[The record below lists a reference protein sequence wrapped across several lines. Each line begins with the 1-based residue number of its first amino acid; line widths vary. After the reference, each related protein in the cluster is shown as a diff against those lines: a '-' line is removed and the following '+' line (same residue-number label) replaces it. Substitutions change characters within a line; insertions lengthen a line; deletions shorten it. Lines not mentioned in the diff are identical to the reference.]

1 MVRGQPRVDA
11 ILAAAT
17 ELLAEVGYHALTMDA
32 VAARA
37 HASKTTIYRRWR
49 NKAELVKAAL
59 DAQDQDFNDSVADT
73 GSLRGDL
80 VAVLR
85 MLRVKAAQLPP
96 KAYHE
101 LAEAMREDEELAA
114 LIEAHLADGDLSPW
128 HEPLHRAVGRGEVP
142 AGVDEDLVHDVAEAM
157 ILRQLQLGEALDEAF
172 VDRLVDDVLLVL
184 LTRGGKRS

>member
-59 DAQDQDFNDSVADT
+59 DAQDQDFNDRVADT

-85 MLRVKAAQLPP
+85 MLRAKAAQLPP

-101 LAEAMREDEELAA
+101 LAEAMREDQELAA
-114 LIEAHLADGDLSPW
+114 LIEAHLADDDLSPW
-128 HEPLHRAVGRGEVP
+128 REPLQRAVARGELP
-142 AGVDEDLVHDVAEAM
+142 AGFDGDLVHDVAEAM
-157 ILRQLQLGEALDEAF
+157 ILRQLQLGDALDDAF

-184 LTRGGKRS
+184 LTRGGDRS